1 MTRRK
6 PTNVLAEMALQKAKS
21 GLPLTADQY
30 EKVRRSAVLADEA
43 QERERLEREAAEKA
57 RKADE

>member
-6 PTNVLAEMALQKAKS
+6 PTKVLTEMAFQKEKS

-30 EKVRRSAVLADEA
+30 KKVHRSAGLADEA
-43 QERERLEREAAEKA
+43 QERKRLEREAAEKA
-57 RKADE
+57 RKAAK